1 VTPTKIDI
9 PLTANGL
16 KETMR
21 NASKDRSEIISH
33 LEAALGLANGLN
45 QGILAYLIERA
56 IDEARALDFRL
67 PT

>member
-1 VTPTKIDI
+1 
-9 PLTANGL
+9 
-16 KETMR
+16 MR

-67 PT
+67 RT